1 MPSDLNKITHPL
13 LYEINTWPW
22 LEAISRNE
30 GNSYRSWIGS
40 RSLLG

>member
-1 MPSDLNKITHPL
+1 MPPDLSKITHPS

-22 LEAISRNE
+22 LEAISGHE
-30 GNSYRSWIGS
+30 GSSYRSWIDS